1 MATRYRFGLEE
12 YERLFRG
19 VKNVELLE
27 GEVYRMSPIGPKH
40 AWSVARL
47 SRIFT
52 EALGNQ
58 AVVWPQNPIRIPPH
72 SEPQPDLA
80 LLRPNDYRE
89 ALPTPE
95 DVLLVVEVADA
106 SPDQDQSLIP
116 CSAVSLA
123 YATWSEGLGKALPGP
138 PSWRKPGWGGM
149 KLALYAQA
157 GIPEV
162 WVLDLKANRLH
173 VHRAPKAGV
182 YTEHRILLPGEAAE
196 PLAFPGVQVLW
207 ED

>member
-19 VKNVELLE
+19 VRNAELLE

-47 SRIFT
+47 SRVFT
-52 EALGNQ
+52 EALGDR

-72 SEPQPDLA
+72 SELKPDLA
-80 LLRPNDYRE
+80 LLRPKDYRE

-95 DVLLVVEVADA
+95 DVLLLVEVADA
-106 SPDQDQSLIP
+106 SLEHDQ
-116 CSAVSLA
+116 
-123 YATWSEGLGKALPGP
+123 GL
-138 PSWRKPGWGGM
+138 

-162 WVLDLKANRLH
+162 WVLDLKENRLH
-173 VHRAPKAGV
+173 AHRTPKAGV
-182 YTEHRILLPGEAAE
+182 YTEHRVLLPGEAAE
-196 PLAFPGVQVLW
+196 PLAFPGVRALW
-207 ED
+207 EG